1 MTTVLPDIE
10 SEDDL
15 CNTDDDE
22 EDLCNTDDDENI
34 ISRRI
39 DSSDEPSDDS
49 YDSETKIDEPNQI
62 EAL

>member
-10 SEDDL
+10 SED
-15 CNTDDDE
+15 
-22 EDLCNTDDDENI
+22 DLCNTDDDENI

-49 YDSETKIDEPNQI
+49 YDSETEIDEPSQI
-62 EAL
+62 GAL